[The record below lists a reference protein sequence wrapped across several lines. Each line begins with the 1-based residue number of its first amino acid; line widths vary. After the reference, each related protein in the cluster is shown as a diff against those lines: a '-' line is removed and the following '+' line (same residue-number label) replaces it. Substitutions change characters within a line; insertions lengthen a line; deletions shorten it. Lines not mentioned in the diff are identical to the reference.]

1 MEENNQIDERA
12 ELAAELADAEL
23 QLNDAAMTR
32 TLPTN
37 DMARRTESDP
47 DAFDEAFYGHA

>member
-1 MEENNQIDERA
+1 MENNQIDERA
-12 ELAAELADAEL
+12 KLVADLADAEL
-23 QLNDAAMTR
+23 QLNEAAISR

-37 DMARRTESDP
+37 DMGRRTESDP